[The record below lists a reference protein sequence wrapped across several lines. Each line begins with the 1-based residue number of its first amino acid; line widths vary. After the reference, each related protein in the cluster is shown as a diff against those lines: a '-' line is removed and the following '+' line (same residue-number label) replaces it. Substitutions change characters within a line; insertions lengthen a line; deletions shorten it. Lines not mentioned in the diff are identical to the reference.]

1 MERLQMAQQQWKL
14 KVSGLLPAPTHQ
26 PGQGMLLHTQ
36 AVAQWEFEAGFFLC
50 PQLMVLQLKKRVVQ
64 HFQEARRTGWLCP
77 KGTRHF

>member
-1 MERLQMAQQQWKL
+1 MEAE
-14 KVSGLLPAPTHQ
+14 GLRAAPGSHSPARA
-26 PGQGMLLHTQ
+26 GDALHTQ